1 MRYVLTLVSQ
11 DDIKQHMPRIVG
23 LLNGTEAQRKIVRKV
38 FSRIISD
45 SGNVSAHMSDVE
57 LLVVLHNTDQN
68 VSPKQAIEGMS
79 VLATFQAVFQ
89 YSMVTY
95 NITHY

>member
-1 MRYVLTLVSQ
+1 
-11 DDIKQHMPRIVG
+11 MPKIVG

-45 SGNVSAHMSDVE
+45 SGNVSAHMNAVE

-68 VSPKQAIEGMS
+68 VNPKQAIEG
-79 VLATFQAVFQ
+79 Q
-89 YSMVTY
+89 YRD
-95 NITHY
+95 